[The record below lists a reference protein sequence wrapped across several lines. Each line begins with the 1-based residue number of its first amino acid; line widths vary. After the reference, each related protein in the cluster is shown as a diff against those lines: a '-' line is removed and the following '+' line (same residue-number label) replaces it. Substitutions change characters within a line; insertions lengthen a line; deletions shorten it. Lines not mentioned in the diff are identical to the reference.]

1 MASLK
6 EIKNRINATSSTQKV
21 TSAMR
26 MVASANL
33 SRVQARINTFR
44 PYQEAY
50 ARILQALL
58 ASAPDTDSPLAATRE
73 VRHATLVALAA
84 DSGLCGAFNA
94 NILRLLDEQAGTLRQ
109 AGIGLTLIP
118 IGKKAA
124 EHARKTHTAD
134 NADAPCPTAHAGFD
148 MAKALADRLM
158 RDFLDGKTDRVML
171 LHNHYVN
178 NVHQTP
184 AAVQLL
190 PIAFEQPGE
199 TATPDPAPD
208 YLLEPGR
215 DELLRR
221 LAPDIVHN
229 RLYLAMLDSSL
240 AEYAARMVAMQIAT
254 DNADDLLSDLNIQY
268 NKQRQQKITNELLDI
283 VGGAAALE

>member
-6 EIKNRINATSSTQKV
+6 EIKNRINATASTQKV

-58 ASAPDTDSPLAATRE
+58 ASSPEVDTPLAATRE
-73 VRHATLVALAA
+73 IRHVTLIALSS

-94 NILRLLDEQAGTLRQ
+94 NLLRLLDEQAATLRQ
-109 AGIGLTLIP
+109 AGIGLTLVP
-118 IGKKAA
+118 LGKKAI
-124 EHARKTHTAD
+124 EHVRHAHAATPAD
-134 NADAPCPTAHAGFD
+134 TSCPTAHAGFD
-148 MAKALADRLM
+148 TAKALGDRLM
-158 RDFLDGKTDRVML
+158 QDFLDGKTDRVML

-178 NVHQTP
+178 NVRQTP
-184 AAVQLL
+184 AAIQLL
-190 PIAFEQPGE
+190 PLAFDQPGE
-199 TATPDPAPD
+199 TAQPATAPD
-208 YLLEPGR
+208 YLLEPDR
-215 DELLRR
+215 DTLLRR

-229 RLYLAMLDSSL
+229 RLYLALLDSSL

-254 DNADDLLSDLNIQY
+254 DNADDLLADLNIQY

-283 VGGAAALE
+283 VSGAAALE

>member
-6 EIKNRINATSSTQKV
+6 EIKNRINATASTQKV

-33 SRVQARINTFR
+33 SRVQARINAFR

-58 ASAPDTDSPLAATRE
+58 ASSPEVDSPLTATRE
-73 VRHATLVALAA
+73 VRHVTLVALSS

-94 NILRLLDEQAGTLRQ
+94 NILRLLDEQADTLRQ

-118 IGKKAA
+118 IGKKAT
-124 EHARKTHTAD
+124 EHAQRTQAGCSP
-134 NADAPCPTAHAGFD
+134 DASCPTAHAGFD
-148 MAKALADRLM
+148 AAKALGDRLM
-158 RDFLDGKTDRVML
+158 RDFLDGKTDRVLL

-190 PIAFEQPGE
+190 PLAFDQPGK
-199 TATPDPAPD
+199 TAQPAAAPD

-229 RLYLAMLDSSL
+229 RLYLALLDSSL

-254 DNADDLLSDLNIQY
+254 DNADDLLADLNIQY

-283 VGGAAALE
+283 VSGAAALE